1 MCNALSLLLPQEIS
15 AAPWFSRFS
24 RYLVGAP
31 MPQDWFYNSPRNIY
45 RAVFTA
51 VLVRLI
57 YKRKVGGKHL

>member
-1 MCNALSLLLPQEIS
+1 MCNALPP
-15 AAPWFSRFS
+15 APPGDFCCALVFTVQPIFS
-24 RYLVGAP
+24 GAP